1 MGRPRRHAERTA
13 RALLAAAERI
23 VEREGLT
30 ALSVRRVAD
39 DVGTTTRAVYSL
51 FGSKEGLVIALGTR
65 AFELLGTAIAAL
77 PTTPDPAA
85 DLVEAGVT
93 VFRRFAV
100 EHQSLF
106 RLAVQRT
113 LTSPELAAE
122 FDAAAADALAGLE
135 ARVARL
141 AAAGLLGDRTI
152 RDAVCEF
159 HALCEG
165 LAALELRGLLPADE
179 GERIWRD
186 ALGAIITGFAAASG
200 GATATHVPPGS
211 HRAPAVRG

>member
-1 MGRPRRHAERTA
+1 VGRPRRHAERTT
-13 RALLAAAERI
+13 RALLDAAERI
-23 VEREGLT
+23 VETEGLQ

-39 DVGTTTRAVYSL
+39 EAGTTTRAVYSL
-51 FGSKEGLVIALGTR
+51 FGSKQGLVIALGTR

-77 PTTPDPAA
+77 PTTADPAA
-85 DLVEAGVT
+85 DLVEAGVA

-100 EHQSLF
+100 EHPFLV
-106 RLAVQRT
+106 RLAVQRS
-113 LTSPELAAE
+113 LTSRELAAQ

-135 ARVARL
+135 ARIAPL
-141 AAAGLLGDRTI
+141 AAAGLLGDRAI
-152 RDAVCEF
+152 RDAVCQF

-165 LAALELRGLLPADE
+165 LAAVELRGLLPADQ

-200 GATATHVPPGS
+200 PAAANSGS
-211 HRAPAVRG
+211 PR